1 MPALIGYMLAIVV
14 TLGGYFAGLH
24 WLISPPDPWQANA
37 RMQTTGSA
45 HPVAARKRAPAV
57 KPAETIG
64 IAADVAKEPKEPD
77 VTILTAETPVAA
89 PITVSATSPVEPAT
103 VPRPSLQPA
112 AVPFTPARRT
122 EQKSPAREAAAR
134 AAPRQETKPK
144 ALHRRVAERSSGRT
158 LQLMVLRTYQR
169 PDGTRFSRLLPWS
182 ERSVMAFQAE
192 W

>member
-1 MPALIGYMLAIVV
+1 MLAIVV

-64 IAADVAKEPKEPD
+64 IAADVAKEPD
-77 VTILTAETPVAA
+77 ARMSTAETAVAAATTVSEMTSPAEPVA
-89 PITVSATSPVEPAT
+89 
-103 VPRPSLQPA
+103 VPHPSLQTAAQPA
-112 AVPFTPARRT
+112 AAPSTAARRT
-122 EQKSPAREAAAR
+122 EQKSPAREVAAR
-134 AAPRQETKPK
+134 PAPRQETKPK
-144 ALHRRVAERSSGRT
+144 AVHRRVAERSSGRG
-158 LQLMVLRTYQR
+158 LQLMLLRTYQR

-182 ERSVMAFQAE
+182 EARSVMAFQSE

>member
-45 HPVAARKRAPAV
+45 HPVAAGKRAPAV
-57 KPAETIG
+57 RPAESIG
-64 IAADVAKEPKEPD
+64 IAADVAKEPD
-77 VTILTAETPVAA
+77 AMMSRAETAVAA
-89 PITVSATSPVEPAT
+89 ATTVSEMTPPAEPAT
-103 VPRPSLQPA
+103 MPHPSVQPA
-112 AVPFTPARRT
+112 AAPSTAARRT
-122 EQKSPAREAAAR
+122 EQKSPAREVAAR
-134 AAPRQETKPK
+134 PALRQETKPK
-144 ALHRRVAERSSGRT
+144 ALHRRVAERSSGRS

-182 ERSVMAFQAE
+182 EARSVMAFQSE